1 MKKLKWTDLVLNGW
15 ASLGIVVSQLGLL
28 SICILLSDGWIRAL
42 AIFLGVVG
50 LFITAMIRHLVG
62 NGGGIVRVLEALER
76 ANQKVSD
83 ISLDVEVPSKGMV
96 KDLALQ
102 YNEFMERLRATFD
115 RQQKLNVRIAY
126 IGADA
131 RNLATATRNETS
143 QQETVS
149 ELNFQSSD
157 QVARSL
163 DELTQRSTMLADM
176 NSRNLNSARGSL
188 AEFTEVLSDIEQVAE
203 MMGGFEGKV
212 TELVASSD
220 SIREL
225 LNTVQSFAAQTN
237 MLALNAAIE
246 AARAGE
252 QGRGF
257 AVVAD
262 EVRALAGKVGG
273 AADQIDELVDRM
285 GTAVR
290 QAAEGTHGVVENTG
304 QALKT
309 ISAST
314 ERFQEMV
321 NDFESSHADLLMVS
335 SAVEE
340 LAITNRESLE
350 RSNQI
355 RELGRRIHDGMEQAF
370 AHADEM
376 NETTNQAVDD
386 YLSIHIGRGGLETAI
401 DLLRKREKI
410 VAKMLSEILDSGI
423 DVFDRNHIPIP
434 NTDPQQYNVQWAE
447 PLKKMLQPLMDQW
460 FHNSEIKGLY
470 FCLPV
475 DDGGFIAVNRSELSH
490 PQVGDPEIDRKRGRE
505 KYIAS
510 DKKRQELLKT
520 VNTVHISTFT
530 VISGV
535 IVFDLIIPLYV
546 QGRRWGTM
554 NIGLQAEAFDLK

>member
-157 QVARSL
+157 QVGRSL

-423 DVFDRNHIPIP
+423 DVFDRNYIPIP

-475 DDGGFIAVNRSELSH
+475 DDGGLIAVNRSELSH

>member
-157 QVARSL
+157 QVGRSL

-423 DVFDRNHIPIP
+423 DVFDRNYIPIP

-475 DDGGFIAVNRSELSH
+475 DDGGLIAVNRSELSH

-554 NIGLQAEAFDLK
+554 NIGLQAEAFNLK

>member
-28 SICILLSDGWIRAL
+28 SICILLSDGWIRVL

-62 NGGGIVRVLEALER
+62 NGGGIVRVLEALQR

-157 QVARSL
+157 QVGRSL

-423 DVFDRNHIPIP
+423 DVFDRNYIPIP

-475 DDGGFIAVNRSELSH
+475 DDGGLIAVNRSELSH